1 MALKYFLT
9 AAFLAATAA
18 PALADQ
24 CFEPIPPVAVDGSTA
39 TKEQMTQARDDTVH
53 FIKASDDY
61 QSCLYADLKM
71 QKMEAV
77 KNKKTFPSSIE
88 DAVNAKVK
96 DNQSEKEK
104 VGGEYNAAAIIYK
117 KKHPGG

>member
-9 AAFLAATAA
+9 AAFLAASVA

-24 CFEPIPPVAVDGSTA
+24 CSEPIPPTAVDGSTA

-61 QSCLYADLKM
+61 QTCLYADMKM
-71 QKMEAV
+71 QKMEAN
-77 KNKKTFPSSIE
+77 KNKKPFPSSIE
-88 DAVNAKVK
+88 DGVDAKVK

-104 VGGEYNAAAIIYK
+104 VGAEYNAAAIVYK

>member
-9 AAFLAATAA
+9 AAFLAASVA

-24 CFEPIPPVAVDGSTA
+24 CSEPIPPTAVDGNTA

-61 QSCLYADLKM
+61 QSCLYADMKM
-71 QKMEAV
+71 QKLEAN
-77 KNKKTFPSSIE
+77 KNKKPFPASIE
-88 DAVNAKVK
+88 DGVNAKVK

-104 VGGEYNAAAIIYK
+104 VGGEYNAAAILYK

>member
-24 CFEPIPPVAVDGSTA
+24 CSEPIPPSAVDGSTA

-104 VGGEYNAAAIIYK
+104 VGGEYNAAAIIYE